1 MLQVQKLEPPM
12 EYMED
17 VEGQALREC
26 LPSISGTSLLG
37 DALVRLVGVQTV
49 VQEDSSLVVTQLE
62 ASRTAAALPA
72 VPGDIIHQVAARS
85 CSWYKDMPLED
96 IMTHLQVSLLT
107 PNMFIPLPTYRSLSF
122 RSHASLL
129 CSRQGLI
136 PSFPQ
141 FFC

>member
-1 MLQVQKLEPPM
+1 M

-49 VQEDSSLVVTQLE
+49 VQEDSSLVVTRLE

-85 CSWYKDMPLED
+85 CCWYKDMPLED
-96 IMTHLQVSLLT
+96 IMTHLQVSLS
-107 PNMFIPLPTYRSLSF
+107 PPTCLFHSPRTAVSVF
-122 RSHASLL
+122 AHTQA
-129 CSRQGLI
+129 
-136 PSFPQ
+136 
-141 FFC
+141 FCVVGRA